1 MAIKRIESDI
11 TVVEAA
17 RRRIQN
23 VFRNGL
29 PVYMSFS
36 GGKDSLAMAGIVMD
50 LIKEGRI
57 DPSQL
62 TVQFI
67 DEEAIFE
74 CIDRTV
80 KDWRRRF
87 LMAGARFEWYCLEV
101 KHFNCFNQ
109 LTNDESFIC
118 WDHTKQ
124 DVWIREPPP
133 YAIRSHPKLKPR
145 EDTYQSFLAKRN
157 KDGIAIVGVRAAESF
172 QRLKYMSTMFASHS
186 TMTARHQI
194 FPIYDWKDTDVW
206 KYLLDSHTDFPEV
219 YLYLWQIG
227 TSRRQLRVSQF
238 FSVDTAKVLVNM
250 NEYYPDLMEKI
261 CRREPNAYLASLYWD
276 SDMFGRSTRG
286 RRDLEKDEA
295 PKDYKQMLIDVFRS
309 GDAIF
314 KTPHQKWVANSYRKM
329 FLKVS
334 NITDMSIFQRM
345 YEALMAGDPKL
356 RNLRAIYQKIFEVYN
371 KQAKEE
377 INES

>member
-1 MAIKRIESDI
+1 
-11 TVVEAA
+11 
-17 RRRIQN
+17 
-23 VFRNGL
+23 
-29 PVYMSFS
+29 
-36 GGKDSLAMAGIVMD
+36 
-50 LIKEGRI
+50 
-57 DPSQL
+57 
-62 TVQFI
+62 
-67 DEEAIFE
+67 
-74 CIDRTV
+74 
-80 KDWRRRF
+80 
-87 LMAGARFEWYCLEV
+87 
-101 KHFNCFNQ
+101 
-109 LTNDESFIC
+109 
-118 WDHTKQ
+118 
-124 DVWIREPPP
+124 
-133 YAIRSHPKLKPR
+133 
-145 EDTYQSFLAKRN
+145 
-157 KDGIAIVGVRAAESF
+157 
-172 QRLKYMSTMFASHS
+172 
-186 TMTARHQI
+186 MTARHQI
-194 FPIYDWKDTDVW
+194 FPIYDWKDTDIW

-286 RRDLEKDEA
+286 RRDLEKDED

>member
-11 TVVEAA
+11 TVVEAT

-101 KHFNCFNQ
+101 RHFNCFNQ

-133 YAIRSHPKLKPR
+133 TPEKSC
-145 EDTYQSFLAKRN
+145 TSKR
-157 KDGIAIVGVRAAESF
+157 KSAG
-172 QRLKYMSTMFASHS
+172 
-186 TMTARHQI
+186 
-194 FPIYDWKDTDVW
+194 
-206 KYLLDSHTDFPEV
+206 
-219 YLYLWQIG
+219 
-227 TSRRQLRVSQF
+227 
-238 FSVDTAKVLVNM
+238 SVL
-250 NEYYPDLMEKI
+250 
-261 CRREPNAYLASLYWD
+261 
-276 SDMFGRSTRG
+276 
-286 RRDLEKDEA
+286 
-295 PKDYKQMLIDVFRS
+295 
-309 GDAIF
+309 
-314 KTPHQKWVANSYRKM
+314 
-329 FLKVS
+329 
-334 NITDMSIFQRM
+334 
-345 YEALMAGDPKL
+345 
-356 RNLRAIYQKIFEVYN
+356 
-371 KQAKEE
+371 
-377 INES
+377 